1 MTYYKIIS
9 QSQVIGVGYM
19 FARWSEKHNRFY
31 YSQIDEANCV
41 QDVFTQ
47 KFYRASW
54 LKSLPETV
62 KEAET
67 ATVIV
72 INELEYNDLYE
83 TLKAEEVV
91 PYTPP
96 SLPQENQQVEIPEN
110 VQPPTEQ
117 PLTIQ
122 QMREKL
128 KKQDETINMLV
139 DCLLEVSEVVY
150 NE

>member
-9 QSQVIGVGYM
+9 QEQIVGIGTM
-19 FARWSEKHNRFY
+19 FLQWSKKYKRFY
-31 YSQIDEANCV
+31 YSNINNANCV
-41 QDVFTQ
+41 QDAITQ
-47 KFYRASW
+47 KIYHTSW
-54 LKSLPETV
+54 LIPLPS
-62 KEAET
+62 EATNIES
-67 ATVIV
+67 ATVIT
-72 INELEYNDLYE
+72 IDKQEYKDLYE
-83 TLKAEEVV
+83 QLKEDKTIPFIPPKPEPEPNPEPEPAE
-91 PYTPP
+91 
-96 SLPQENQQVEIPEN
+96 LP
-110 VQPPTEQ
+110 EQ

>member
-1 MTYYKIIS
+1 MLYYKIIS
-9 QSQVIGVGYM
+9 QNEVVGVGVGFLKWNSKM
-19 FARWSEKHNRFY
+19 HRFY
-31 YSQIDEANCV
+31 YSEIDFAHCV
-41 QDVFTQ
+41 QDSITL
-47 KFYRASW
+47 KKYTTEW
-54 LKSLPETV
+54 LKPLPADAPQIEEAKVVVIDET
-62 KEAET
+62 EY
-67 ATVIV
+67 
-72 INELEYNDLYE
+72 NELYE
-83 TLKAEEVV
+83 QLKEEEVI

-96 SLPQENQQVEIPEN
+96 TPSQEEKAETQDNVIP
-110 VQPPTEQ
+110 EQ

>member
-9 QSQVIGVGYM
+9 QNTVIGVGVG
-19 FARWSEKHNRFY
+19 FLEWSPKMKRFY
-31 YSQIDEANCV
+31 YTEIDSGQCV
-41 QDVFTQ
+41 QDSITL
-47 KFYRASW
+47 KRYTAEW
-54 LKSLPETV
+54 LKPLPAGAPEIEEAKV
-62 KEAET
+62 IIIDQIEYDELKEQLQE
-67 ATVIV
+67 
-72 INELEYNDLYE
+72 
-83 TLKAEEVV
+83 KEEVL
-91 PYTPP
+91 YHPP
-96 SLPQENQQVEIPEN
+96 VIEEPKNKA
-110 VQPPTEQ
+110 QPPEDVVIEK